1 MNFEAH
7 DLDLKILLGM
17 LIQRAKNG
25 TWTSNELSTIAAIAD
40 KCYNNYGTA
49 VKLARAM
56 KGLELDLLQGCNQS
70 IKGSS
75 KNEKYESEMA
85 ISDKFESIDV
95 IFFEAKQIQVYNMN
109 GVLIY
114 NALISKDQT
123 TLNINTQKWNGG
135 IYIIKTID
143 NNDKIQS
150 KKYLKM

>member
-1 MNFEAH
+1 
-7 DLDLKILLGM
+7 
-17 LIQRAKNG
+17 
-25 TWTSNELSTIAAIAD
+25 
-40 KCYNNYGTA
+40 
-49 VKLARAM
+49 M